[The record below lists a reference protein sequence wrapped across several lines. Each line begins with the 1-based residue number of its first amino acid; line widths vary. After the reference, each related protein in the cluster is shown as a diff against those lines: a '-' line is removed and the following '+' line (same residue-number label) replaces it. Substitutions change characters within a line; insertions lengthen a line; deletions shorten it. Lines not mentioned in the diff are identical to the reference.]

1 MSDVLVLLHTGIAIA
16 VVILLIMVARIG
28 PVISLLAGSIYLGL
42 AAGLGFQGTTEAL
55 ATGFGDIMASVG
67 LIIAMGVLLG
77 SLLAEMG
84 TLQSIVDKLLRR
96 FAPER
101 LPFASSITL
110 TTFFPVIYGDV
121 LLVLMAPLVRSL
133 APRLGK
139 GGMAKMS
146 TALAIGINV
155 GLVFVVPGAAA
166 VAIAG
171 LLEVSLGIMFLA
183 GLAVALPTAILTI
196 LFYGWMVNR
205 GLWNPAKDEMA
216 VEGTKAAVAVG
227 ADGSTTPAAG
237 HGSASSGAAGQ
248 SGATDQA
255 DGSEQAGT
263 TEHAGPAGQSVGHY
277 PPLKISLLPVLVALL
292 LVSFGV
298 IAKMAGVESGFVS
311 FIGDPVIAIFL
322 ALVSA
327 YLLAWGYLSKER
339 ADSAISNG
347 FRESGIVLIITG
359 VGGSL
364 AAVIG
369 QTGLENILGD
379 YFAAG
384 VLAPLF
390 LAWLIAVILEVAL
403 GSATVAIIT
412 AGGILAP
419 VLGSLDVPTVLVALA
434 AASGALFGIHLNSNF
449 FWIFQP
455 LLGLTT
461 QGTLKT
467 LTLPMSMASV
477 ISLGL
482 IMAASFVL

>member
-1 MSDVLVLLHTGIAIA
+1 MSDILVLVHTGVAIA
-16 VVILLIMVARIG
+16 VIILLIMVARIG

-84 TLQSIVDKLLRR
+84 TLQSIVDKLLRL
-96 FAPER
+96 FAPR
-101 LPFASSITL
+101 KLPLASSVTL

-133 APRLGK
+133 APRMGK

-166 VAIAG
+166 IAIAG
-171 LLEVSLGIMFLA
+171 LLDVPLGLMLVA
-183 GLAVALPTAILTI
+183 GILVAIPTAVLTI
-196 LFYGWMVNR
+196 LIYGWLVNR

-216 VEGTKAAVAVG
+216 VEGTKAAVG
-227 ADGSTTPAAG
+227 AGQDEGTTSAAG
-237 HGSASSGAAGQ
+237 HGGSGAG
-248 SGATDQA
+248 TDA
-255 DGSEQAGT
+255 E
-263 TEHAGPAGQSVGHY
+263 PAGNHH
-277 PPLKISLLPVLVALL
+277 PPLRISLLPVLIALV
-292 LVSFGV
+292 LVSAGV
-298 IAKMAGVESGFVS
+298 VAKIAGVEGGFIS
-311 FIGDPVIAIFL
+311 FIGDPVIAIFI

-327 YLLAWGYLSKER
+327 YLLAWGYLTKER

-369 QTGLENILGD
+369 KTGLENILGD
-379 YFAAG
+379 YFSAG
-384 VLAPLF
+384 ILAPLF
-390 LAWLIAVILEVAL
+390 LAWLIAVILEIAL

-434 AASGALFGIHLNSNF
+434 ASSGALFGIHLNSNF

-455 LLGLTT
+455 LLGLST

-467 LTLPMSMASV
+467 LTLPISIASV

-482 IMAASFVL
+482 IMAASLVL

>member
-1 MSDVLVLLHTGIAIA
+1 MSDILVLVHTGVAIA
-16 VVILLIMVARIG
+16 VIILLIMVARIG

-84 TLQSIVDKLLRR
+84 TLQSIVDKLLRM
-96 FAPER
+96 FAPR
-101 LPFASSITL
+101 KLPLASSVTL

-133 APRLGK
+133 APRMGK

-166 VAIAG
+166 IAIAG
-171 LLEVSLGIMFLA
+171 LLDVSLGLMFVSGIL
-183 GLAVALPTAILTI
+183 VAIPTAVLTI
-196 LFYGWMVNR
+196 LFYGWLVNR
-205 GLWNPAKDEMA
+205 GLWNPEKDEMA
-216 VEGTKAAVAVG
+216 VEGTKVGVAAG
-227 ADGSTTPAAG
+227 PDSNGTTPAG
-237 HGSASSGAAGQ
+237 TGTASDTGPEH
-248 SGATDQA
+248 
-255 DGSEQAGT
+255 EQL
-263 TEHAGPAGQSVGHY
+263 SNHY
-277 PPLKISLLPVLVALL
+277 PPLRISLLPIIIALV

-298 IAKMAGVESGFVS
+298 IAKVAGFETGFVS
-311 FIGDPVIAIFL
+311 FIGNPVIAIFA

-327 YLLAWGYLSKER
+327 YLLAWGYLSKDR
-339 ADSAISNG
+339 ADAAISNG

-369 QTGLENILGD
+369 QTGLEDILGN
-379 YFAAG
+379 YFSAG
-384 VLAPLF
+384 ILAPLF
-390 LAWLIAVILEVAL
+390 LAWLIAVILEIAL

-419 VLGSLDVPTVLVALA
+419 VLGSIDVPTVLVALA

-455 LLGLTT
+455 LLGLST

-467 LTLPMSMASV
+467 LTLPMSIASV

-482 IMAASFVL
+482 IMAVSLLF

>member
-1 MSDVLVLLHTGIAIA
+1 MSDILVLVHTGVAIA
-16 VVILLIMVARIG
+16 VIILLIMVARIG

-55 ATGFGDIMASVG
+55 ATGFGDIMAAVG

-84 TLQSIVDKLLRR
+84 TLQSIVNKLLKL
-96 FAPER
+96 FAPQK
-101 LPFASSITL
+101 LPLASSVTL

-133 APRLGK
+133 APRMGK

-171 LLEVSLGIMFLA
+171 LLDVSLGLMFVSGIL
-183 GLAVALPTAILTI
+183 VAIPTAVLTI
-196 LFYGWMVNR
+196 LFYGWLVNR
-205 GLWNPAKDEMA
+205 GLWNPEKDEMA

-227 ADGSTTPAAG
+227 PDGSSTTPATG
-237 HGSASSGAAGQ
+237 HGGTSGMEP
-248 SGATDQA
+248 
-255 DGSEQAGT
+255 EQ
-263 TEHAGPAGQSVGHY
+263 VNNHY
-277 PPLKISLLPVLVALL
+277 PPLRISLLPVLIALV

-298 IAKMAGVESGFVS
+298 IAKIAGFESGFIS
-311 FIGDPVIAIFL
+311 FIGNPVIAIFA

-339 ADSAISNG
+339 ADAAIGNG

-369 QTGLENILGD
+369 QTGLEDILGN
-379 YFAAG
+379 YFSAG
-384 VLAPLF
+384 ILAPLF

-419 VLGSLDVPTVLVALA
+419 VLGSMDTPTVLVALA

-455 LLGLTT
+455 LLGLST

-467 LTLPMSMASV
+467 LTLPMSIASV

-482 IMAASFVL
+482 IMAASFVI

>member
-1 MSDVLVLLHTGIAIA
+1 MSDILVLVHTGVAI
-16 VVILLIMVARIG
+16 VVIILLIMVARIG

-84 TLQSIVDKLLRR
+84 TLQSIVDKLLKL
-96 FAPER
+96 FAPQK
-101 LPFASSITL
+101 LPFASSVTL

-166 VAIAG
+166 IAIAG
-171 LLEVSLGIMFLA
+171 LLDVPLGLMFVSGILV
-183 GLAVALPTAILTI
+183 AVPTAVLTI
-196 LFYGWMVNR
+196 LVYGWLVNR

-216 VEGTKAAVAVG
+216 EEGTKAAVATG
-227 ADGSTTPAAG
+227 PDNSTAPSAG
-237 HGSASSGAAGQ
+237 HGGTSDAAMEPE
-248 SGATDQA
+248 
-255 DGSEQAGT
+255 SEAEQV
-263 TEHAGPAGQSVGHY
+263 SNHY
-277 PPLKISLLPVLVALL
+277 PPLRVSLLPVVVALL
-292 LVSFGV
+292 LVSSGV
-298 IAKMAGVESGFVS
+298 IAKIAGVESGFVS
-311 FIGDPVIAIFL
+311 FIGDPVIAIFV

-369 QTGLENILGD
+369 NTGLEDILGN
-379 YFAAG
+379 YFSAG
-384 VLAPLF
+384 ILAPLF
-390 LAWLIAVILEVAL
+390 LAWLIAVILEIAL

-434 AASGALFGIHLNSNF
+434 ASSGALFGIHLNSNF

-455 LLGLTT
+455 LLGLST

-467 LTLPMSMASV
+467 LTLPISIASV